1 MSLFDFFKK
10 SRHNSAATAKERL
23 QIIVAHQRNQS
34 SQPQFLET
42 MKQEILEVVKK
53 YFAIDLDDIKP
64 LTSECAEVTSVKVL
78 RFKEKNGA
86 DLGMSNESLWG
97 SKVL

>member
-53 YFAIDLDDIKP
+53 YFAIDLADISADISRKGETEM
-64 LTSECAEVTSVKVL
+64 LEL
-78 RFKEKNGA
+78 NINLHNKEIPQAA
-86 DLGMSNESLWG
+86 DSDESTA
-97 SKVL
+97 

>member
-1 MSLFDFFKK
+1 MSLFDFFRKN
-10 SRHNSAATAKERL
+10 RHNSAATANERL

-53 YFAIDLDDIKP
+53 YFAIDLDDIKADISHEGETEM
-64 LTSECAEVTSVKVL
+64 LEL
-78 RFKEKNGA
+78 NINLHNKEIPQAAPASSGDENTA
-86 DLGMSNESLWG
+86 
-97 SKVL
+97 

>member
-53 YFAIDLDDIKP
+53 YFAIDLDDIKADISHEGETEMLELNINLHSKESP
-64 LTSECAEVTSVKVL
+64 AEESENSAET
-78 RFKEKNGA
+78 A
-86 DLGMSNESLWG
+86 T
-97 SKVL
+97 

>member
-1 MSLFDFFKK
+1 MTSSKK
-10 SRHNSAATAKERL
+10 NRHNSAATAKERL

-53 YFAIDLDDIKP
+53 YFAIDLDDISADISREGETEM
-64 LTSECAEVTSVKVL
+64 LEL
-78 RFKEKNGA
+78 NINLHNKEIPQTA
-86 DLGMSNESLWG
+86 DSDESTA
-97 SKVL
+97 

>member
-1 MSLFDFFKK
+1 MSLFAFFKK
-10 SRHNSAATAKERL
+10 NRHNSAATAKERL

-53 YFAIDLDDIKP
+53 YFAIDLDDISADISREGETEM
-64 LTSECAEVTSVKVL
+64 LEL
-78 RFKEKNGA
+78 NINLHNKEIPQTA
-86 DLGMSNESLWG
+86 DSDESTA
-97 SKVL
+97 

>member
-34 SQPQFLET
+34 SQPQLLET
-42 MKQEILEVVKK
+42 MKREILEVVKK
-53 YFAIDLDDIKP
+53 YFAINLEDI
-64 LTSECAEVTSVKVL
+64 S
-78 RFKEKNGA
+78 A
-86 DLGMSNESLWG
+86 DFSREGETEILELNINLH
-97 SKVL
+97 SKDNLPENA

>member
-1 MSLFDFFKK
+1 MSFFDFFLGEKK
-10 SRHNSAATAKERL
+10 KTAYVAKERL

-53 YFAIDLDDIKP
+53 YFAIDLDDIKADISHEGETEM
-64 LTSECAEVTSVKVL
+64 LEL
-78 RFKEKNGA
+78 NINLHNKEIPQAAPASSGDENTA
-86 DLGMSNESLWG
+86 
-97 SKVL
+97 

>member
-10 SRHNSAATAKERL
+10 NRHNSAAMAKERL
-23 QIIVAHQRNQS
+23 QIIVAHRRSQG

-53 YFAIDLDDIKP
+53 YFAIDLADISADISRKGETEMLELNINLHSKESP
-64 LTSECAEVTSVKVL
+64 AEESENSAET
-78 RFKEKNGA
+78 A
-86 DLGMSNESLWG
+86 T
-97 SKVL
+97 

>member
-10 SRHNSAATAKERL
+10 NRHNSAAPAKERL
-23 QIIVAHQRNQS
+23 QSIVAHQRNQS

-53 YFAIDLDDIKP
+53 YFAIDLDDISADISREGETEM
-64 LTSECAEVTSVKVL
+64 LEL
-78 RFKEKNGA
+78 NINLHNKEIPQTA
-86 DLGMSNESLWG
+86 DSDESTA
-97 SKVL
+97 